1 MVIARAHRRTTGTP
15 GTADE
20 EHDFAP
26 AVYGSLLV
34 TTLVAVQWRDDAAT
48 ELIALSLLTSVAVF
62 WLAHAWSEIVDRRVR
77 GPIGIREAVGVARGE
92 ASMLSS
98 ALIPALLLGLPRVSE
113 VSADQA
119 IGLALA
125 VSILELF
132 LWGLVVG
139 RAAHGSWPFAFGIA
153 LVDCSLGI
161 LVVVLKVVVIH

>member
-1 MVIARAHRRTTGTP
+1 MIARAHRRTTGTT

-34 TTLVAVQWRDDAAT
+34 TTLVAVQWRHDAAT

-62 WLAHAWSEIVDRRVR
+62 WLAHAWSVIVDHRLR
-77 GPIGIREAVGVARGE
+77 GPIGIRDAAGVARGE
-92 ASMLSS
+92 ASMLS
-98 ALIPALLLGLPRVSE
+98 AAIVPALLLGLPRLTGL
-113 VSADQA
+113 SADQA
-119 IGLALA
+119 IGLALLA
-125 VSILELF
+125 SILELF

-139 RAAHGSWPFAFGIA
+139 RASHGSWPFAFGIA
-153 LVDCSLGI
+153 IVDCSLGI